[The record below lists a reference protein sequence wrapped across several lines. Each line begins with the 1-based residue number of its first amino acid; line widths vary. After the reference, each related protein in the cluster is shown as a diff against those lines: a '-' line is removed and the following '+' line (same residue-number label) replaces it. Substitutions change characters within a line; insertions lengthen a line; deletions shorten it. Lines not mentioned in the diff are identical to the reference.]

1 MAKTYLVW
9 REESNREDAKR
20 VKADYPEQAATTWAE
35 WADSWGA
42 DYTIVGGQEERVF
55 VALDEDGSE
64 PEKFEVHGESM
75 PFYRAKLVSPN
86 VEIT

>member
-20 VKADYPEQAATTWAE
+20 VRADYPEQAVTMWAQ

-55 VALDEDGSE
+55 VSLDDAGSD
-64 PEKFEVHGESM
+64 PEMFEVYGESM
-75 PFYRAKLVSPN
+75 PVYRAMAVTPN
-86 VEIT
+86 G